1 MHFSE
6 DDLRNALKRHDPGA
20 NFTRR
25 VMAGI
30 GINHA
35 EAKAHAGSQ
44 RRSFFSTIFSLARR
58 PALAG
63 AMAVLALAVG
73 AGLGY
78 RQHLENEKKR
88 AYELAMAKEAER
100 QAIVALRIAN
110 AKLNRVFQRVRESQ
124 QNEAQGS
131 KIRRERL

>member
-6 DDLRNALKRHDPGA
+6 DDLRNALKRHDPGPS
-20 NFTRR
+20 FTQR

-30 GINHA
+30 GINQT
-35 EAKAHAGSQ
+35 EAKAHPGQ
-44 RRSFFSTIFSLARR
+44 KRRGFFSAISSLTRR

-63 AMAVLALAVG
+63 AVAMLVLLAG
-73 AGLGY
+73 GGLGY
-78 RQHLENEKKR
+78 RQHLENERKR
-88 AYELAMAKEAER
+88 AHELMVAKEAER
-100 QAIVALRIAN
+100 QAIVALRITN

-124 QNEAQGS
+124 QNELQGS